1 MVKQDVYDFI
11 DKVKTKA
18 MKAIMAKYEKEYWKA
33 VDEYLDQTPKLKDL
47 IERTQK
53 SIDETA
59 ALENEIRGN
68 FNGGYTTTSPFIT
81 NGIKDVKRLVFNY
94 GWSEPYITTEKLT
107 EIHKNFLTEKEKVAT
122 EYGKIKKLCQEKKT
136 AQKAVAFLKSLGFDV
151 SYFDKLQPTVD
162 LRQPVNTG
170 ILFPCKEKGV

>member
-11 DKVKTKA
+11 YKVKTKA
-18 MKAIMAKYEKEYWKA
+18 MKAIREKYEKDYWEA

-47 IERTQK
+47 IESAQK
-53 SIDETA
+53 SIDEIA
-59 ALENEIRGN
+59 ALEKEIRGN
-68 FNGGYTTTSPFIT
+68 FIADYDTSPQFLT
-81 NGIKDVKRLVFNY
+81 NESKDIKRLLFNC
-94 GWSEPYITTEKLT
+94 GWSAPCITTEKLT
-107 EIHKNFLTEKEKVAT
+107 EIHKNFLAEMEKVAT

-162 LRQPVNTG
+162 LRQIVNTD

>member
-1 MVKQDVYDFI
+1 MVEQDVYDFI
-11 DKVKTKA
+11 NKVKTKA
-18 MKAIMAKYEKEYWKA
+18 MKAIMEKYEKEHWEA

-47 IERTQK
+47 IERAQK
-53 SIDETA
+53 AIDETA

-68 FNGGYTTTSPFIT
+68 FNANYHIGPLFLT
-81 NGIKDVKRLVFNY
+81 NGSKDVKRLLFNY
-94 GWSEPYITTEKLT
+94 GWSTPFITTEKLT
-107 EIHKNFLTEKEKVAT
+107 DIHKNFLTEKEKVAT
-122 EYGKIKKLCQEKKT
+122 EYDKIKKLCQEKKT

-162 LRQPVNTG
+162 LRQSVNTD